1 MKIHNI
7 FCLIYILLIN
17 LVLILSI
24 ENDIKAK
31 YTNKNYFAVIGITG
45 EGKSLFVNT
54 ISGQNKFEVSSEGN
68 SVTQKIQDVEFIF
81 NNNSFV
87 ANDTP
92 GLDDSLYND
101 EKIKQLKTLIL
112 DYPTI
117 KCLIIVKKYNN
128 FRISASLQEAIKIFI
143 ESFPLENFWDHVIVI
158 NTWANPEDE
167 NFKEYYEKERQ
178 FFLDKIDKCRNLK
191 DFMAEKRIKFPSH
204 IKEYFVDI
212 KQYNKDEKTKEIFTE
227 IKENILKNELMFKK
241 VERSGIKESVKKSS
255 KKDIYIVKKYR
266 VITCTDFNDQKK
278 EINETIDEYEE
289 ALSDANRIGTKTKK
303 KYIQR
308 DHIRYYDV
316 LSLSLTWWLRD
327 KDLYKIYESGIHK
340 IGNEEIVGEEKY
352 TEDKWE

>member
-7 FCLIYILLIN
+7 FCLILILLIN
-17 LVLILSI
+17 LALIFSI
-24 ENDIKAK
+24 ENDIEAK

-45 EGKSLFVNT
+45 EGKSFFVNT

-87 ANDTP
+87 AIDTP

-101 EKIKQLKTLIL
+101 EKIKQLKSLIM

-117 KCLIIVKKYNN
+117 KCLLIVKKYNN
-128 FRISASLQEAIKIFI
+128 FRISSSLQEAIKIFI

-158 NTWANPEDE
+158 NTWANPKDE
-167 NFKEYYEKERQ
+167 TFKEYCEKERQ
-178 FFLDKIDKCRNLK
+178 FFIDKIDKCRNLK
-191 DFMAEKRIKFPSH
+191 DFMAEKKIKFPAH
-204 IKEYFVDI
+204 IKEYFIDT
-212 KQYNKDEKTKEIFTE
+212 KQYNKDEKMKEIFTQ
-227 IKENILKNELMFKK
+227 IKEDILKNELMFKK

-255 KKDIYIVKKYR
+255 KKDTYIVKKYR
-266 VITCTDFNDQKK
+266 VITCTDFNGQKK

-289 ALSDANRIGTKTKK
+289 ALSESNQIRTKTKK
-303 KYIQR
+303 KFIEK
-308 DHIRYYDV
+308 DHIRFYDV
-316 LSLSLTWWLRD
+316 LSLSLTWWFRSKYLFR
-327 KDLYKIYESGIHK
+327 IYESGIHK

-352 TEDKWE
+352 TEDIWE

>member
-241 VERSGIKESVKKSS
+241 VDRSGIKESVKKSS

>member
-7 FCLIYILLIN
+7 FCLIYILIIN

-68 SVTQKIQDVEFIF
+68 SVTQKIQDVEFNF

-87 ANDTP
+87 AIDTP

-158 NTWANPEDE
+158 NTWANPKDE

-352 TEDKWE
+352 TEDKWG

>member
-87 ANDTP
+87 AIDTP

-158 NTWANPEDE
+158 NTWANPKDE

-178 FFLDKIDKCRNLK
+178 FFIDKIDKCRNLK

-204 IKEYFVDI
+204 IKEYFIDI
-212 KQYNKDEKTKEIFTE
+212 KQYNKDEKMKEIFTE

-278 EINETIDEYEE
+278 EINETID
-289 ALSDANRIGTKTKK
+289 
-303 KYIQR
+303 
-308 DHIRYYDV
+308 
-316 LSLSLTWWLRD
+316 
-327 KDLYKIYESGIHK
+327 
-340 IGNEEIVGEEKY
+340 
-352 TEDKWE
+352 